1 MREVEE
7 LDPNAYTIK
16 VHKQVSDYFS
26 MLQKKIKEAEKL
38 ILNQIKNSENLRG
51 LKEIY
56 DQLHQKVNSREVE
69 SLEEEKKII
78 D

>member
-1 MREVEE
+1 
-7 LDPNAYTIK
+7 
-16 VHKQVSDYFS
+16 